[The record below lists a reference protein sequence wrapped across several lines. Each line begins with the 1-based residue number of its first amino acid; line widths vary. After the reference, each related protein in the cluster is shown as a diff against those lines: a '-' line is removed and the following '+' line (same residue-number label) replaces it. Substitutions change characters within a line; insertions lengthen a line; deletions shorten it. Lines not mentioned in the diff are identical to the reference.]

1 MHVKNLVVVL
11 STIKTAPGRLTYAP
25 RSVFSHA
32 ERLEQT
38 KTTLVS
44 VREKIPDSHILFVDA
59 TGGEELRDRFDIWL
73 QPRDAVVLQEVNSP
87 IKGLGE
93 AALLEFALEWISKCE
108 TLTFDNL
115 WKINGRYSLMRDF
128 CIDRWNS
135 TLSQAHFYNPISVC
149 TVLYKICPEDFSAF
163 KKFVSES
170 KTKFCGQVPPGME
183 TIYSTFPFCHIPV
196 LGVCGKVAVSGEDWT
211 R

>member
-1 MHVKNLVVVL
+1 MHVKNLVLVL

-44 VREKIPDSHILFVDA
+44 VREKIPDSHVLFVDA
-59 TGGEELRDRFDIWL
+59 TGGEELRDFYDLWL
-73 QPRDAVVLQEVNSP
+73 QPRDEKIAWEVNSP
-87 IKGLGE
+87 IKGAGE
-93 AALLEFALEWISKCE
+93 AALLEFALEWIDKCE

-115 WKINGRYSLMRDF
+115 WKINGRYSLTRDF
-128 CIDRWNS
+128 SIDKWNPA
-135 TLSQAHFYNPISVC
+135 LSEAHFYNPGSVC
-149 TVLYKICPEDFSAF
+149 TVLYKICPGDFSHF
-163 KKFVSES
+163 KNFVSDS
-170 KTKFCGQVPPGME
+170 KAKFCGRVPPGME
-183 TIYSTFPFCHIPV
+183 TVYSEFPFRHTPV

>member
-1 MHVKNLVVVL
+1 MHVKNLVLVL

-59 TGGEELRDRFDIWL
+59 TGGEELRDHYDIWL

-93 AALLEFALEWISKCE
+93 AALLEFALEWVSTCE

-115 WKINGRYSLMRDF
+115 WKINGRYSLTNEF
-128 CIDRWNS
+128 LIERWNPA
-135 TLSQAHFYNPISVC
+135 LSEAHFYNPSSVC
-149 TVLYKICPEDFSAF
+149 TVLYKICPGDFSAF

-183 TIYSTFPFCHIPV
+183 TIYSAFPFKHVPALNV
-196 LGVCGKVAVSGEDWT
+196 SGKVAVSGEDWS